1 VFEVTRER
9 FTEMVLAAVEALPA
23 EFADEISNLEF
34 TVEDVA
40 RPEDVRRMRVAAP
53 MALLGAY
60 RGIPL
65 TRRGRGYNMAL
76 PDTIVIFQ
84 APLQRLARDEADLER
99 RVTHVVRHEI
109 AHYFGISDDR
119 LREIDAY

>member
-1 VFEVTRER
+1 MFEVSREH
-9 FTEMVLAAVEALPA
+9 FIDMVRSAVDDLPPA
-23 EFADEISNLEF
+23 FADELSNVDF
-34 TVEDVA
+34 AVEDVA
-40 RPEDVRRMRVAAP
+40 RPDDLGRVGIRSP
-53 MALLGAY
+53 MALLGVY

-84 APLQRLARDEADLER
+84 APLQRLARDEADLNER
-99 RVTHVVRHEI
+99 VRHVVRHEI
-109 AHYFGISDDR
+109 AHYFGISDER

>member
-1 VFEVTRER
+1 MFEVDRDR
-9 FTEMVLAAVEALPA
+9 FVRMVLDALEALPD
-23 EFADEISNLEF
+23 EFREQIANVDVA
-34 TVEDVA
+34 VEDYA
-40 RPEDVRRMRVAAP
+40 RPEDYARMRVP
-53 MALLGAY
+53 HGSTLLGVY

-84 APLQRLARDEADLER
+84 QPIERLARDEDDLAR
-99 RVTHVVRHEI
+99 RVARVVRHEV

-119 LREIDAY
+119 LHEIGAY